1 MLGWRRCV
9 TCGPLSFLL
18 RSRKRF
24 SQIQSITDESRSSIR
39 RKNQSGAHGSAVNN
53 QNARLDDDKQDE
65 VANPKTTELDHRSRP
80 YADICVH

>member
-1 MLGWRRCV
+1 MLDWRRCV
-9 TCGPLSFLL
+9 TYGPLSFLL
-18 RSRKRF
+18 RSGKHF

-65 VANPKTTELDHRSRP
+65 VVNSESES
-80 YADICVH
+80 